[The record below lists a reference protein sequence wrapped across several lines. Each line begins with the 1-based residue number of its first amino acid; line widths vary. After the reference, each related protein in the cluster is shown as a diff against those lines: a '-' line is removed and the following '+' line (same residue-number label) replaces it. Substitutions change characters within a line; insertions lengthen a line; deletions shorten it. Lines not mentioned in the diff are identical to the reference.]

1 MTTALLA
8 AVAVAVGFF
17 IGAVGVGGI
26 LLIPA
31 LVLLGGLGIHQA
43 TATALFSFLFT
54 GLLGTWLF
62 QRRGSIDWKMT
73 VPVCAGAVVFSYLGA
88 MVNSMVGARLL
99 ALIIAL
105 TIVFAGAYVLL
116 PARGGA
122 GRIRDGKSMPQQLL
136 LLAVGAGIGLMLALD
151 KALPHAHAVSG
162 VHGPA
167 THASRGLLLALAL
180 FLHNFPEG
188 MAVGIAASGG
198 EGAVVP
204 VALAIAVQD
213 VPEGLLVALALGAAG
228 MNLQRAVLLGA
239 ATGLAEPVG
248 AWIAATV
255 LGDNPALY
263 PLGLAFAAGAMGFV
277 VFHEM
282 LPELKSRGGLPQVSG
297 ALAGGIALMLGVD
310 LFLG

>member
-88 MVNSMVGARLL
+88 MVNSMVDARML

-105 TIVFAGAYVLL
+105 TIVFAGAYILL
-116 PARGGA
+116 PMQQRGARL
-122 GRIRDGKSMPQQLL
+122 RDGKSAAQQLL
-136 LLAVGAGIGLMLALD
+136 LLVVGAVSGFGSGVSGAGGPLFSVPMMLVLRFVPLAAIGTSQVLQIIAAVFGTIGNLQYGSVDFLTAAWITLFELAGVVLGTR
-151 KALPHAHAVSG
+151 AAHAVS
-162 VHGPA
+162 VA
-167 THASRGLLLALAL
+167 ALRR
-180 FLHNFPEG
+180 
-188 MAVGIAASGG
+188 M
-198 EGAVVP
+198 
-204 VALAIAVQD
+204 
-213 VPEGLLVALALGAAG
+213 AAG
-228 MNLQRAVLLGA
+228 LCVVV
-239 ATGLAEPVG
+239 GL
-248 AWIAATV
+248 
-255 LGDNPALY
+255 
-263 PLGLAFAAGAMGFV
+263 F
-277 VFHEM
+277 M
-282 LPELKSRGGLPQVSG
+282 LVRSL
-297 ALAGGIALMLGVD
+297 
-310 LFLG
+310 

>member
-1 MTTALLA
+1 MSAFIHQLDNHVLHSRHPWRRGAGLAIAVAGTVILAAHGVAALLDA
-8 AVAVAVGFF
+8 LESSGMT
-17 IGAVGVGGI
+17 GA
-26 LLIPA
+26 
-31 LVLLGGLGIHQA
+31 LLGGMAGAAA
-43 TATALFSFLFT
+43 TA
-54 GLLGTWLF
+54 
-62 QRRGSIDWKMT
+62 
-73 VPVCAGAVVFSYLGA
+73 AGAVAMLFLGKLNGRREDQLMAFAAGVMLAAAIVSLFIPAIEAAAPVFGNASPLA
-88 MVNSMVGARLL
+88 VLL
-99 ALIIAL
+99 AL
-105 TIVFAGAYVLL
+105 
-116 PARGGA
+116 GA
-122 GRIRDGKSMPQQLL
+122 G
-136 LLAVGAGIGLMLALD
+136 VGLMLALD
-151 KALPHAHAVSG
+151 QALPHAHAVSG

-198 EGAVVP
+198 AGTVVP

-228 MNLQRAVLLGA
+228 MGLGRAVLLGA

-263 PLGLAFAAGAMGFV
+263 PVGLAFAAGAMGFV